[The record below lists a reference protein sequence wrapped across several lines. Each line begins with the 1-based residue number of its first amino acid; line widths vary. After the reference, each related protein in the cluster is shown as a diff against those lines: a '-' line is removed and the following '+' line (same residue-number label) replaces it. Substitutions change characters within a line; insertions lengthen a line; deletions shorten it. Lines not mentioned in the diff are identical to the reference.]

1 VRYREQQQYL
11 NGSSIWGTIVIVP
24 VAFFAL
30 HFLEFNLQVRPLVA
44 IEFMLIVIAII
55 ASIYYTPDYLH
66 LTVTPDKPLRWQI
79 RARWRIIGAVLLL
92 AAALVTRRSDA
103 VVLAVAVAWMLA
115 SNFMARRLGR
125 LRPALY
131 FYSRDLVLIAALIFT
146 GRIGVFLTAVLVA
159 ASAHLSAVVVRRF
172 PLSWGALNASL
183 GCFVLVG
190 GFWRDRPE
198 PRLLVGG
205 CGLIL
210 SSALAT
216 AFLVWRAQHHNAR
229 NVSLAL
235 KELMD
240 FTGYPADRVVQLWAT
255 SNQDLARNWNTDKPP
270 QSDAARLAEWY
281 RENSE
286 LYLFAISAY
295 NLEYKRIRSN
305 LKVLKYARGSCL
317 DYGAGNGEI
326 VLEIARR
333 GQPAAYYDVEGV
345 TMNFARKRAE
355 EQKLDVKFYRSKNE
369 LAGATSADGFD
380 TVFSFD
386 VLEHLPD
393 LEGELTFLSSL
404 LRPGGLFVFD
414 VPAGSTKAH
423 PMHLNHHVDVVPFLR
438 GKGLKDER
446 GLLQRPPF
454 SKEEKYFFR
463 VPRGAVVAN
472 GGAATV
478 RPKS

>member
-1 VRYREQQQYL
+1 
-11 NGSSIWGTIVIVP
+11 
-24 VAFFAL
+24 
-30 HFLEFNLQVRPLVA
+30 
-44 IEFMLIVIAII
+44 
-55 ASIYYTPDYLH
+55 
-66 LTVTPDKPLRWQI
+66 
-79 RARWRIIGAVLLL
+79 
-92 AAALVTRRSDA
+92 
-103 VVLAVAVAWMLA
+103 
-115 SNFMARRLGR
+115 
-125 LRPALY
+125 
-131 FYSRDLVLIAALIFT
+131 
-146 GRIGVFLTAVLVA
+146 
-159 ASAHLSAVVVRRF
+159 
-172 PLSWGALNASL
+172 
-183 GCFVLVG
+183 
-190 GFWRDRPE
+190 
-198 PRLLVGG
+198 
-205 CGLIL
+205 
-210 SSALAT
+210 
-216 AFLVWRAQHHNAR
+216 
-229 NVSLAL
+229 VSLAL

-255 SNQDLARNWNTDKPP
+255 SNQDLARNWNTAKPP
-270 QSDAARLAEWY
+270 ETDAARLAEWY

-355 EQKLDVKFYRSKNE
+355 EQKLDVKFYRSKDE
-369 LAGATSADGFD
+369 LAGAGSADGFD

-414 VPAGSTKAH
+414 VPAGSTQAH
-423 PMHLNHHVDVVPFLR
+423 PMHLNHHVDVVSFLR

-463 VPRGAVVAN
+463 APRGAVAAN
-472 GGAATV
+472 GGVAAV